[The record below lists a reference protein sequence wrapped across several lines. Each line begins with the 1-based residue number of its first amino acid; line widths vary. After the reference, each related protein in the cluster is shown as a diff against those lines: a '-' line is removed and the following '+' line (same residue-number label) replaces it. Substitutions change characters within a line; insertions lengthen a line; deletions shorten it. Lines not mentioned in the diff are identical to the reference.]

1 MMKPPT
7 YAVLF
12 KGQWHICYL
21 VLATEYAPTNT
32 GTAWDDAPNW
42 DDTPVWSEIPST
54 AYICK
59 FDEATHVIRL
69 KEPM

>member
-7 YAVLF
+7 YAVLV

-21 VLATEYAPTNT
+21 VLATEYKTPTDDMT
-32 GTAWDDAPNW
+32 WDE
-42 DDTPVWSEIPST
+42 TPVWSEIPST

-59 FDEATHVIRL
+59 FDEADHVIRL